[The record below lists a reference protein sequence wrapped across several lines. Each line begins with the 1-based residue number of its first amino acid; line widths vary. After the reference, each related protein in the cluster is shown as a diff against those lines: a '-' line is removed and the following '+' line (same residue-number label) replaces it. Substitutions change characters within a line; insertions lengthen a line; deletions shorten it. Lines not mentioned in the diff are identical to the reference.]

1 MSLHHRLDG
10 DAATAPNLATVVK
23 PAPLN
28 TTIGPSEILVGTP
41 VTKLADLSSATSNS
55 AQVTI
60 QNRAAFSIFWCY
72 GTPGTPTGLT
82 TGTGVE
88 LPTNSFLSLDGIGGL
103 CVWAISGT
111 PQTSGSGTRVTAGD
125 LV

>member
-1 MSLHHRLDG
+1 MIHHRLDG
-10 DAATAPNLATVVK
+10 DAATAPSVPDLVK
-23 PAPLN
+23 VAPLN

-41 VTKLADLSSATSNS
+41 TPTKLADLSAATSS
-55 AQVTI
+55 GAQVTI
-60 QNRAAFSIFWCY
+60 QNRSAFSIFWCY
-72 GTPGTPTGLT
+72 GTPGTPTALT

-88 LPTNSFLSLDGIGGL
+88 LPTNSFLTLDGIGGV

-111 PQTSGSGTRVTAGD
+111 PQSAGSGTRVTGAD